1 MGKILLINHKFGKA
15 DIALDDELIR
25 LFTKYRNGICSEIRI
40 WKLPLKRSF
49 WSMLNFKNLIWAIY
63 NDDAKYIHGWFAK
76 EGDFL
81 EVLARKIEKCNNYE
95 ELKKLLIQIENI
107 TKGILPPYDEL

>member
-1 MGKILLINHKFGKA
+1 MGKISSINHKFGKA
-15 DIALDDELIR
+15 DIALDDRLIR
-25 LFTKYRNGICSEIRI
+25 LFIKYRNGICSEIRI

-49 WSMLNFKNLIWAIY
+49 WSMFNLKNLIWAIY

-81 EVLARKIEKCNNYE
+81 EVLAREIEKCNNYDE
-95 ELKKLLIQIENI
+95 FKKLLIKMENI
-107 TKGILPPYDEL
+107 TKGIFPSQDEI